1 MSQPTSTHASHRPIL
16 HDLAAR
22 AMVERGL
29 VPAFPAEAL
38 AALRALPAAPHDTD
52 PSIRD
57 LTALAW
63 SSIDNETSRD
73 LDQLTV
79 AEALDRDAIRVLVAV
94 ADVDA
99 LVPKDSALDVHA
111 RANTTSV
118 YTAGAIFPML
128 PEELSTDRTSL
139 NPDVERLAI
148 VVSMEVAADGA
159 IGRSEVF
166 RARVRNHAKL
176 AYPGVA
182 AWLDGTGPEP
192 APIGR
197 VPGLAD
203 NLRLQD
209 TAARRLRQRRRAQG
223 ALSLETVR
231 ARPVFAGDDLR
242 DLEEE
247 RKNRATELI
256 EDFMIAANGV
266 IARFLEGHGVAM
278 IQRVVR
284 SPKRWDRLVALAREH
299 GDDLPEAP
307 DPLALDAFLGRARA
321 RDPERFTDV
330 SLAVVKLL
338 GAGEYVADVPGAAAP
353 GHFGLAV
360 KDYAHSTAPNRRYAD
375 LVTQRLVKAVLAG
388 RRSPYDAGALT
399 ALATHLTAQEDAAN
413 KVERQVSKSAAALLL
428 RGRIGEVFS
437 GLVTGAS
444 SKGTWARVFH
454 PPVEGRV
461 VRGFESMDV
470 GDAVRLRLLDV
481 NVERGFIDFAGLG
494 GHARAR

>member
-1 MSQPTSTHASHRPIL
+1 MSQPSAHAPHRPIL

-22 AMVERGL
+22 AMVDRGL
-29 VPAFPAEAL
+29 VPGFAPDAL
-38 AALRALPAAPHDTD
+38 EQLRHLPAPPDEDGAGV
-52 PSIRD
+52 RD

-79 AEALDRDAIRVLVAV
+79 AERLPHDLIRVLVAV

-99 LVPKDSALDVHA
+99 LVPKGSPLDVRA

-128 PEELSTDRTSL
+128 PEALSTDRTSL
-139 NPDVERLAI
+139 NPDVDRLAI
-148 VVSMEVAADGA
+148 VVTMDVAPDGA
-159 IGRSEVF
+159 LARSDVF
-166 RARVRNHAKL
+166 RARVRNCAKL

-209 TAARRLRQRRRAQG
+209 EAAHRLRQRRRAQG

-266 IARFLEGHGVAM
+266 TARFLEDHGVAT
-278 IQRVVR
+278 IRRVVR

-299 GDDLPEAP
+299 GDDLPETP
-307 DPLALDAFLGRARA
+307 DPAALEAFLTRARA

-338 GAGEYVADVPGAAAP
+338 GAGEYVADVPGAEAP

-360 KDYAHSTAPNRRYAD
+360 KDYTHSTAPNRRYAD

-388 RRSPYDAGALT
+388 EPPPYGAAELA
-399 ALATHLTAQEDAAN
+399 ALATHLTVQEDAAN

-428 RGRIGEVFS
+428 RGRLGEVFS
-437 GLVTGAS
+437 GIVTGAS
-444 SKGTWARVFH
+444 AKGTWARVFH

-470 GDAVRLRLLDV
+470 GDAVQLRLLDV

-494 GHARAR
+494 GRSRGR

>member
-1 MSQPTSTHASHRPIL
+1 MSQPSPAHAPHRPIL

-22 AMVERGL
+22 AMTDRGL
-29 VPAFPAEAL
+29 VPAFSGAAL
-38 AALRALPAAPHDTD
+38 AELHAMPERPADGD
-52 PSIRD
+52 PAVRD
-57 LTALAW
+57 LTARPW

-79 AEALDRDAIRVLVAV
+79 AEEAGHGVIRVLVAV

-99 LVPKDSALDVHA
+99 LVPKDSALDRHA
-111 RANTTSV
+111 RTNTTSV
-118 YTAGAIFPML
+118 YTAATIFPML

-139 NPDVERLAI
+139 NPGVDRLAI
-148 VVSMEVAADGA
+148 VVAMDVATDGA
-159 IGRSEVF
+159 IARSEVF

-176 AYPGVA
+176 AYPSVA

-209 TAARRLRQRRRAQG
+209 EAAHRLRHLRRAQG

-256 EDFMIAANGV
+256 EDVMIAANGV
-266 IARFLEGHGVAM
+266 TARFLEDHGVAM
-278 IQRVVR
+278 IRRVVR
-284 SPKRWDRLVALAREH
+284 SPRRWDRLVALAREH
-299 GDDLPEAP
+299 GDDLPETP
-307 DPLALDAFLGRARA
+307 DPVALDAFLARARA

-338 GAGEYVADVPGAAAP
+338 GAGEYVADVPGTDAP

-360 KDYAHSTAPNRRYAD
+360 KDYTHSTAPNRRYAD

-388 RRSPYDAGALT
+388 RPAPYAPAELA
-399 ALATHLTAQEDAAN
+399 ALAKHLTTQEDAAN

-428 RGRIGEVFS
+428 RGRLGEVFS
-437 GLVTGAS
+437 GIVTGAS
-444 SKGTWARVFH
+444 AKGTWARVLR

-461 VRGFESMDV
+461 VRGYERMDV
-470 GDAVRLRLLDV
+470 GDAVRVRLVGVDV
-481 NVERGFIDFAGLG
+481 ARGFIDFEGLG
-494 GHARAR
+494 QWRPR

>member
-1 MSQPTSTHASHRPIL
+1 MSTSAHAPHRSIL

-22 AMVERGL
+22 AMIERGL
-29 VPAFPAEAL
+29 VPGFPAEAL
-38 AALRALPAAPHDTD
+38 AELRALPAAPRHTD

-79 AEALDRDAIRVLVAV
+79 AVPDGDAVHRVLVAV

-99 LVPKDSALDVHA
+99 LVPKDSALDARA

-118 YTAGAIFPML
+118 YTAATIFPML
-128 PEELSTDRTSL
+128 PEELSTDLTSL
-139 NPDVERLAI
+139 NPDVDRLAV
-148 VVSMEVAADGA
+148 VVSMDVAADGA
-159 IGRSEVF
+159 VRRSEVF

-176 AYPGVA
+176 AYPEVA

-209 TAARRLRQRRRAQG
+209 AAAQRLRQRRRAQG
-223 ALSLETVR
+223 ALSLDTVR

-266 IARFLEGHGVAM
+266 IARFLEDHGVAM

-284 SPKRWDRLVALAREH
+284 SPRRWDRLVALARDH
-299 GDDLPEAP
+299 GDDLPETP
-307 DPLALDAFLGRARA
+307 DPVALDAFLGRARR
-321 RDPERFTDV
+321 RDPERYPDV

-338 GAGEYVADVPGAAAP
+338 GAGEYVADVPGSEAP

-375 LVTQRLVKAVLAG
+375 LVTQRLVKAVLADQP
-388 RRSPYDAGALT
+388 SPYSAGELT

-428 RGRIGEVFS
+428 RGRLGEIFD

-444 SKGTWARVFH
+444 AKGTWARVFH
-454 PPVEGRV
+454 PPVEGRM

-481 NVERGFIDFAGLG
+481 NVERGFIDFAGLDR
-494 GHARAR
+494 RARTR

>member
-1 MSQPTSTHASHRPIL
+1 MSLPPSAHAPHRPIL

-22 AMVERGL
+22 AMVDRGL
-29 VPAFPAEAL
+29 IPAFSPDAL
-38 AALRALPAAPHDTD
+38 EQLRHLPARPDDGAAAV
-52 PSIRD
+52 RD

-63 SSIDNETSRD
+63 CSIDNETSRD

-79 AEALDRDAIRVLVAV
+79 AEPLASDAIRVLVAV

-99 LVPKDSALDVHA
+99 LVPKDSPLDAHA

-118 YTAGAIFPML
+118 YTAAVIFPML

-139 NPDVERLAI
+139 NPGVDRLAI
-148 VVSMEVAADGA
+148 VVSMDVTADGTIA
-159 IGRSEVF
+159 RSDVC

-176 AYPGVA
+176 AYPSVA
-182 AWLDGTGPEP
+182 AWLDGKGPEP

-197 VPGLAD
+197 VAGLAD

-209 TAARRLRQRRRAQG
+209 EAAHRLRQRRRG
-223 ALSLETVR
+223 AGRAVARDGR
-231 ARPVFAGDDLR
+231 ARPVFAGDDLS

-266 IARFLEGHGVAM
+266 TARFLEDHGVAA
-278 IQRVVR
+278 IRRVVR
-284 SPKRWDRLVALAREH
+284 SPRRWDRLVALAREH
-299 GDDLPEAP
+299 GDELPEAP
-307 DPLALDAFLGRARA
+307 DPVALDGFLDRARA
-321 RDPERFTDV
+321 REPERFTDV

-338 GAGEYVADVPGAAAP
+338 GAGEYVADVPGAEAP

-360 KDYAHSTAPNRRYAD
+360 KDYTHSTAPNRRYAD

-388 RRSPYDAGALT
+388 QPAPYGAAELA

-428 RGRIGEVFS
+428 RGRIGDVFT
-437 GLVTGAS
+437 GIVTGAS

-470 GDAVRLRLLDV
+470 GESVRLRLVDV
-481 NVERGFIDFAGLG
+481 NVERGFIDFAGLD
-494 GHARAR
+494 GHGRGR

>member
-1 MSQPTSTHASHRPIL
+1 MSPSPSAHAPHRPIL

-22 AMVERGL
+22 AMVDRGL
-29 VPAFPAEAL
+29 VPAFPADAVEQ
-38 AALRALPAAPHDTD
+38 LRHLPARPADGDATV
-52 PSIRD
+52 RD
-57 LTALAW
+57 LTDLAW

-79 AEALDRDAIRVLVAV
+79 AERRPDEGIRVLVAV

-99 LVPKDSALDVHA
+99 LVPKDSPLDARA

-118 YTAGAIFPML
+118 YTAATIFPML

-139 NPDVERLAI
+139 NPDVDRLAI
-148 VVSMEVAADGA
+148 VVSMDVAPDGTIA
-159 IGRSEVF
+159 HSDVC

-176 AYPGVA
+176 AYPSVA
-182 AWLDGTGPEP
+182 AWLDGAGPAP

-197 VPGLAD
+197 VAGLAD

-209 TAARRLRQRRRAQG
+209 EAAHRLRQRRRAQG
-223 ALSLETVR
+223 ALSLETAR

-266 IARFLEGHGVAM
+266 TARFLEDHGVAM
-278 IQRVVR
+278 IRRVVR
-284 SPKRWDRLVALAREH
+284 SPRRWDRLVALAREY
-299 GDDLPEAP
+299 GDDLPDAP
-307 DPLALDAFLGRARA
+307 DPVALDAFLERARA
-321 RDPERFTDV
+321 RDPQRFQDL
-330 SLAVVKLL
+330 SLTVVKLL
-338 GAGEYVADVPGAAAP
+338 GAGEYVADVPGTEAP

-360 KDYAHSTAPNRRYAD
+360 KDYTHSTAPNRRYAD

-388 RRSPYDAGALT
+388 QPVPYTAADLA
-399 ALATHLTAQEDAAN
+399 ALARHLTAQEDAAN

-428 RGRIGEVFS
+428 RGRLGEVFD
-437 GLVTGAS
+437 GIVTGAS
-444 SKGTWARVFH
+444 AKGTWARVLH

-481 NVERGFIDFAGLG
+481 NVERGFIDFAGLDV
-494 GHARAR
+494 HSRRR